1 MILNNR
7 GQSTKS
13 KSHEVLLVIAMLF
26 SPFTELRI
34 GPIGVTEI
42 AILFFVVI
50 VLFQKSTH
58 IHVRDGNSFIF
69 TNFWAIFFMLSL
81 FGLFYNYVIRGHISG
96 SPTSMLFDLTS
107 YVLLGLT
114 CFTLEIIL
122 SNMKPKDI
130 WRIIN
135 KIYVSTSLVIF
146 VLLITSQF
154 TNSIAGFSLNYYG
167 FFRPLARNIHH
178 ISMGLAPLPFIGMKL
193 YVEEK
198 RKTYKLLWVISIFS
212 NLIAANA
219 TGSLKV
225 VMGFIVGLCIY
236 LFFLVHNQITN
247 WKLRY
252 ALVIFLSTVI
262 LFAVSLNYETIIDH
276 AIDFFVEEDLSGARN
291 ALYSSSFTKI
301 LESPIVGYGPGPH
314 AEFRLGSYNDAHQTL
329 LTLGLQGGLFSVF
342 LYIRLIYKLAK
353 TYAKDQYI
361 IGSFIGIF
369 MYSLGGDI
377 IRRLPMWI
385 FLILFY
391 YFLINRD
398 KELNYNQR
406 G

>member
-1 MILNNR
+1 MILSNR
-7 GQSTKS
+7 GQRTKS
-13 KSHEVLLVIAMLF
+13 NSFEILLIIAMIF

-42 AILFFVVI
+42 ATLFLIII

-58 IHVRDGNSFIF
+58 IHGRDGNSFIF
-69 TNFWAIFFMLSL
+69 TKFWIIFLVLSS

-96 SPTSMLFDLTS
+96 TPTSMLFDLAS
-107 YVLLGLT
+107 YVLVGLT

-122 SNMKPKDI
+122 SNLKPKDI
-130 WRIIN
+130 WGIIK

-146 VLLITSQF
+146 VLLIISRF

-167 FFRPLARNIHH
+167 FFRPFAKNIHH
-178 ISMGLAPLPFIGMKL
+178 ISMGLAPLPFVGMKL
-193 YVEEK
+193 LIEDK
-198 RKTYKLLWVISIFS
+198 RKAYKLIWVISILS

-225 VMGFIVGLCIY
+225 VMGFIIGLVVY
-236 LFFLVHNQITN
+236 LFFLVYNQITN

-252 ALVIFLSTVI
+252 ALVIFISIVI
-262 LFAVSLNYETIIDH
+262 IFVFSLNYETIINH

-301 LESPIVGYGPGPH
+301 LESPIFGYGPGPH
-314 AEFRLGSYNDAHQTL
+314 AEFRLGSYNDAHQTF
-329 LTLGLQGGLFSVF
+329 LTLGLQGGLFTVF
-342 LYIRLIYKLAK
+342 LYLRLIYKLII

-361 IGSFIGIF
+361 VGSFIGIF

-377 IRRLPMWI
+377 VRRLPMWV

-398 KELNYNQR
+398 KS
-406 G
+406 